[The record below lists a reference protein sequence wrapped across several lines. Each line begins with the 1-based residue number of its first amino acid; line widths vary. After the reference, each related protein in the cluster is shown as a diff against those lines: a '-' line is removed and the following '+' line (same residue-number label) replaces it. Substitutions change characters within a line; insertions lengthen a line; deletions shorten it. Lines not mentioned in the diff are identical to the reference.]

1 MQNEGASVEA
11 LLRRLGADGG
21 AVLAVEEAHPAG
33 SSQGGRLL
41 PHLNWPC
48 TLRSAFRVGPL
59 LPCTQGEGRSRRD
72 TRGFPLLLSS
82 NLLPPSFLEL
92 QTRQAL

>member
-1 MQNEGASVEA
+1 MEA

-33 SSQGGRLL
+33 SDQGGRLL

-48 TLRSAFRVGPL
+48 TLRSAFRVGPCL
-59 LPCTQGEGRSRRD
+59 RCPSDALHLRRRQDSPGIQRLFPCFSAAICYPRA
-72 TRGFPLLLSS
+72 SS
-82 NLLPPSFLEL
+82 DL
-92 QTRQAL
+92 QPRHAL